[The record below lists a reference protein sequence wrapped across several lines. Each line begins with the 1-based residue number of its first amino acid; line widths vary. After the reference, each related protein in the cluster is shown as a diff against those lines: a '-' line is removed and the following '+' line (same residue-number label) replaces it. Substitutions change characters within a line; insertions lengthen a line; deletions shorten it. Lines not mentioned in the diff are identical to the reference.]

1 MAITRKKQAHKTSVT
16 VDVEYSGEAEIGIEE
31 VIEWLDSASAEEIA
45 SIDLGDSHS
54 NGLVIRLKCGK
65 DAGTVHDVYCIQ
77 NLVDTMDVTEILRRL
92 QA

>member
-1 MAITRKKQAHKTSVT
+1 MAIKSNYFPTTISADFDVS
-16 VDVEYSGEAEIGIEE
+16 VDVEIGIEE
-31 VIEWLDSASAEEIA
+31 VRDWLEKASAKEIA
-45 SIDLGDSHS
+45 TLGLGGSHS
-54 NGLVIRLKCGK
+54 NGLVISLKCGN